1 MQDDQRRRVYVTGA
15 RYGQE
20 LADRRKSE
28 RRAHRKSERR
38 ARFNVPVVDL
48 LAFADAGGEGFLAAA
63 DRRKSEREAL
73 GKGR

>member
-1 MQDDQRRRVYVTGA
+1 MKDDQGRRKYVTGA

-28 RRAHRKSERR
+28 LE
-38 ARFNVPVVDL
+38 
-48 LAFADAGGEGFLAAA
+48 E
-63 DRRKSEREAL
+63 L